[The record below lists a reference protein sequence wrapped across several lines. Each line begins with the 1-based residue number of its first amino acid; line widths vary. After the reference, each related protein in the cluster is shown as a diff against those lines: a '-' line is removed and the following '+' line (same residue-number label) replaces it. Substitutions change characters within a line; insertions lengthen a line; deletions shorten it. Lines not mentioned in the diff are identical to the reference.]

1 MEGRQ
6 AKPTHKFYSGKK
18 AFKQPSTCSTE
29 KRSRTHQ
36 QIQYIP
42 IIHPERQKRSC
53 QSIHLPLYLHSTTSD
68 TSWDRRRSNC
78 KLVCEGLQAI
88 CMQKRNSRI
97 HHIRQCQDIPE
108 RFPRAQY
115 PKNQILNTTEPQR
128 FLAYHQRKWKFITEW
143 APWWGGCYEKLIGLV
158 KWRLKKAIRNTS
170 LNFIELKTKLTEV
183 EATLNSPPLTFT
195 YTDINDGPTLT
206 PSPFLCRLLCMS
218 SNFARYSQ
226 WFRWFRAHT
235 TSIKPWFIKT
245 SEIPSKDDTEFL
257 GTVAKGTLNQCPRT
271 TLITKKQTF
280 LRSCGKNFLS
290 FS

>member
-6 AKPTHKFYSGKK
+6 AKPTHKFYNGKK

-68 TSWDRRRSNC
+68 TSWDSRRSNC

-115 PKNQILNTTEPQR
+115 PQKPNTKHNRTPKVSCLPPEKVEVHYRMSSLVGWLLWKIDWISQMKTKKSYQKHFSEFYRIKNQTNWGWGYTQQSPTH
-128 FLAYHQRKWKFITEW
+128 FYAY
-143 APWWGGCYEKLIGLV
+143 
-158 KWRLKKAIRNTS
+158 
-170 LNFIELKTKLTEV
+170 
-183 EATLNSPPLTFT
+183 
-195 YTDINDGPTLT
+195 
-206 PSPFLCRLLCMS
+206 
-218 SNFARYSQ
+218 RY
-226 WFRWFRAHT
+226 
-235 TSIKPWFIKT
+235 
-245 SEIPSKDDTEFL
+245 
-257 GTVAKGTLNQCPRT
+257 
-271 TLITKKQTF
+271 
-280 LRSCGKNFLS
+280 
-290 FS
+290 

>member
-18 AFKQPSTCSTE
+18 AFKQPSICSTE
-29 KRSRTHQ
+29 KRSRTRQ

-42 IIHPERQKRSC
+42 LIHPVRQKRSC
-53 QSIHLPLYLHSTTSD
+53 QSIHLPLYLHSTTSN
-68 TSWDRRRSNC
+68 TSWDSRRSNC

-115 PKNQILNTTEPQR
+115 L
-128 FLAYHQRKWKFITEW
+128 
-143 APWWGGCYEKLIGLV
+143 
-158 KWRLKKAIRNTS
+158 RLKKAIRNTS

-195 YTDINDGPTLT
+195 YTNINDGPPLT

-218 SNFARYSQ
+218 SNCQ
-226 WFRWFRAHT
+226 
-235 TSIKPWFIKT
+235 I
-245 SEIPSKDDTEFL
+245 
-257 GTVAKGTLNQCPRT
+257 
-271 TLITKKQTF
+271 
-280 LRSCGKNFLS
+280 
-290 FS
+290 